1 MATAHRSIQ
10 QLPSPMTMA
19 GDAVNRSPRHCQRC
33 HGLLV
38 VDYCLHGA
46 DGMTRGTS
54 DALRCV
60 QCGDVIDA
68 VILRNREAQG
78 CALPSHVAVRKMS
91 VRTAAFGQALQSM
104 LG

>member
-10 QLPSPMTMA
+10 QLHSPLTLA
-19 GDAVNRSPRHCQRC
+19 GDAENRSPRHCQRC

-38 VDYCLHGA
+38 VDYCLYGA
-46 DGMTRGTS
+46 EGITRGAP

-78 CALPSHVAVRKMS
+78 WPQPSHVGAREMS
-91 VRTAAFGQALQSM
+91 ARPAAFGQALQSM

>member
-1 MATAHRSIQ
+1 MATSHRSIQ
-10 QLPSPMTMA
+10 QLPYPMTLA

-38 VDYCLHGA
+38 VDYCLHDA
-46 DGMTRGTS
+46 DGMTRGAS

-68 VILRNREAQG
+68 VILRNREARG
-78 CALPSHVAVRKMS
+78 CAMPSHVGARDTS
-91 VRTAAFGQALQSM
+91 ARPAALGQALQSM

>member
-10 QLPSPMTMA
+10 QRPSPMTLT
-19 GDAVNRSPRHCQRC
+19 GDVVNRSSGHCQRC
-33 HGLLV
+33 RGLLV
-38 VDYCLHGA
+38 VDHCLQCA
-46 DGMTRGTS
+46 DGMTRGAS

-78 CALPSHVAVRKMS
+78 CAPPSHVGDHEMLATS
-91 VRTAAFGQALQSM
+91 AALGQALQSM